1 MNKKHIFIMKPNL
14 KNTKIETM
22 IIDVMKGYQYEI
34 KYTEYPQHATKIA
47 KSYQRCNYRIYA
59 VGGDGMIHEIVQG
72 LIGSDNELVI
82 IPAGTGNDFIRTISH
97 TNAPD
102 KLLKMSLHLKSEAI
116 DLIKVNDIYCI
127 NIFCCAF
134 DSDIANNVHN
144 YQQVKY
150 LPRALQYANVLVKR
164 LSRYRL
170 YPTSLYYDGEEIY
183 QGNLIVGAFCNGKY
197 FGGGFKIGK
206 NAKLDDGFIDINLV
220 SNLKKRSIPYYLIL
234 LFSGK
239 LERGRLY
246 YHNKLKELDLETKQ
260 DVNIDGETYPS
271 GRYHLEIVK
280 NSLKVVIYEK

>member
-82 IPAGTGNDFIRTISH
+82 ILAGTGNDFIRTISH

-144 YQQVKY
+144 Y
-150 LPRALQYANVLVKR
+150 
-164 LSRYRL
+164 
-170 YPTSLYYDGEEIY
+170 
-183 QGNLIVGAFCNGKY
+183 
-197 FGGGFKIGK
+197 
-206 NAKLDDGFIDINLV
+206 
-220 SNLKKRSIPYYLIL
+220 
-234 LFSGK
+234 
-239 LERGRLY
+239 
-246 YHNKLKELDLETKQ
+246 
-260 DVNIDGETYPS
+260 
-271 GRYHLEIVK
+271 
-280 NSLKVVIYEK
+280 

>member
-1 MNKKHIFIMKPNL
+1 MDKKHIFIMKPSL

-22 IIDVMKGYQYEI
+22 IVDVMKGYQYEI
-34 KYTEYPQHATKIA
+34 KYTEYPRHATKIA
-47 KSYQRCNYRIYA
+47 KSYQKCSYRIYA

-72 LIGSDNELVI
+72 LIGSDNELVV

-97 TNAPD
+97 TNDPN
-102 KLLKMSLHLKSEAI
+102 KLLKMSLNLKSQSI

-127 NIFCCAF
+127 NVFCCAF

-144 YQQVKY
+144 YHQIKY

-170 YPTSLYYDGEEIY
+170 YPTSLYCDGIKIYEE
-183 QGNLIVGAFCNGKY
+183 NLIVGAFCNGKY
-197 FGGGFKIGK
+197 FGGGFRIGK
-206 NAKLDDGFIDINLV
+206 NADLNDGFIDINLV
-220 SNLKKRSIPYYLIL
+220 SSLKKRSIPYYLIL

-246 YHNKLKELDLETKQ
+246 YHNKLKELDLKTKQ
-260 DVNIDGETYPS
+260 DVNIDEETYPS
-271 GRYHLEIVK
+271 GIYHLEIVK
-280 NSLKVVIYEK
+280 NSLKIVIYEK

>member
-14 KNTKIETM
+14 QNTRIETM
-22 IIDVMKGYQYEI
+22 ILDVMKDYQYEI
-34 KYTEYPQHATKIA
+34 KYTKYPRHATKIA
-47 KSYQRCNYRIYA
+47 KSYQKCSYRIYA
-59 VGGDGMIHEIVQG
+59 VGGDGMVHEIIQG
-72 LIGSDNELVI
+72 LIGSNNELVV
-82 IPAGTGNDFIRTISH
+82 IPAGTGNDFIRTISY
-97 TNAPD
+97 TNNPY
-102 KLLKMSLHLKSEAI
+102 KLLKMSLHLKSESI

-150 LPRALQYANVLVKR
+150 LPHALQYANVLVKR
-164 LSRYRL
+164 LSKYRL
-170 YPTSLYYDGEEIY
+170 YPTALYYEGKKIYEE
-183 QGNLIVGAFCNGKY
+183 NLIVGAFCNGKY

-206 NAKLDDGFIDINLV
+206 NADLNDGFIDINLV
-220 SNLKKRSIPYYLIL
+220 SSLKKCSIPYYLIL

-260 DVNIDGETYPS
+260 NVNIDGEIYPP
-271 GRYHLEIVK
+271 GKYHLEIIK
-280 NSLKVVIYEK
+280 NLLKVVIYKK